1 MYKKLSDSLL
11 SVVFTTLLLISGSS
25 AHAQAERSTDS
36 RWNGQWL
43 AEGTLF
49 QISVTVSNGVM
60 TVGEVES
67 LGFVWDSEAGEVDG
81 NLATIPVSYAGV
93 SGIVQAELVDA
104 TTAVAVAA
112 SCMPEFM
119 VVCTLARNQ
128 QAVFRKVSEPGGE
141 P

>member
-1 MYKKLSDSLL
+1 MSRQLSDTFL
-11 SVVFTTLLLISGSS
+11 SAIFTTLLLTGSS
-25 AHAQAERSTDS
+25 ATHAQAERSTDS

-49 QISVTVSNGVM
+49 QISVTVNDGVM
-60 TVGEVES
+60 TVGEIES
-67 LGFVWDSEAGEVDG
+67 LGFVWDSQAGEVNG
-81 NLATIPVSYAGV
+81 NVATIPVSYAGV

-119 VVCTLARNQ
+119 VVCTLTRNQ